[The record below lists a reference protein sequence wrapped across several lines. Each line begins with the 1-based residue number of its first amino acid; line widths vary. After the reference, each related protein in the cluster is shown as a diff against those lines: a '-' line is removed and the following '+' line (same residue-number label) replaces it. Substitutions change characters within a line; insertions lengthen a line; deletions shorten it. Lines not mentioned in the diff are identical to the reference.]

1 MVYYNYS
8 KRGEQKPLGKRY
20 IMSRFVMGIADM
32 SILAKQ
38 GYIGTADLISPV
50 ETEQLSVV
58 AATYRRL
65 RAYFLGLEHTIRIFN
80 MTTGEVYDLPCL
92 LSYDIDEFIKVLRD
106 DEEFDLLYE
115 SAMDSENFYDD
126 DCDDFEDDWD

>member
-1 MVYYNYS
+1 
-8 KRGEQKPLGKRY
+8 
-20 IMSRFVMGIADM
+20 MSRFVMGIADM

-65 RAYFLGLEHTIRIFN
+65 RVYFLGLEHTIRIFN

-92 LSYDIDEFIKVLRD
+92 LSYDINEFIETLE
-106 DEEFDLLYE
+106 DEEALCRLASSEPDPFDDWYSDIDEDTALAY
-115 SAMDSENFYDD
+115 ANNAW
-126 DCDDFEDDWD
+126 DDFEDDWD